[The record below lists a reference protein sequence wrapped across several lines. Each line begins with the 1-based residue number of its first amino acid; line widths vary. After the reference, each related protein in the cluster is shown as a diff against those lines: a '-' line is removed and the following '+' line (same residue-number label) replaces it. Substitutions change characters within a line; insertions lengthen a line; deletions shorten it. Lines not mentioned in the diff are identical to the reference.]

1 MREYTGPTA
10 ATVASRLPGGTG
22 RPDSAGRYRVRGFC
36 HGHGDKRD
44 SASLSIQDRDQ
55 GGLLVTC
62 FVGCDR
68 QTIIAALERA
78 TGLTIWQAWTPA
90 WAGEPISLPPCSF
103 VGGGYPGLSPRGRGN
118 PSFLAPTPKPPRS
131 IPAWAGEPISLPPV
145 PSGIPVYPRVGG
157 GTRHFLLR
165 RPSRLGLSPRGRGNP
180 LACLLFLPVSRSIP
194 AWAGEPISLPPVP
207 SGIPVYPRVG
217 GGTH

>member
-90 WAGEPISLPPCSF
+90 WAGEPISLPP
-103 VGGGYPGLSPRGRGN
+103 
-118 PSFLAPTPKPPRS
+118 
-131 IPAWAGEPISLPPV
+131 V

-194 AWAGEPISLPPVP
+194 AWAGEPISCLLFLPV
-207 SGIPVYPRVG
+207 SRSIPAWAGEPCISSSVA
-217 GGTH
+217 

>member
-10 ATVASRLPGGTG
+10 ATVASRLPGETG

-78 TGLTIWQAWTPA
+78 TGLTIWQAWTPTGA
-90 WAGEPISLPPCSF
+90 TQGRFSRLAG
-103 VGGGYPGLSPRGRGN
+103 VGGHPN
-118 PSFLAPTPKPPRS
+118 PENNA
-131 IPAWAGEPISLPPV
+131 
-145 PSGIPVYPRVGG
+145 SGG
-157 GTRHFLLR
+157 
-165 RPSRLGLSPRGRGNP
+165 S
-180 LACLLFLPVSRSIP
+180 
-194 AWAGEPISLPPVP
+194 
-207 SGIPVYPRVG
+207 
-217 GGTH
+217 

>member
-78 TGLTIWQAWTPA
+78 TGLTIWQA
-90 WAGEPISLPPCSF
+90 
-103 VGGGYPGLSPRGRGN
+103 
-118 PSFLAPTPKPPRS
+118 
-131 IPAWAGEPISLPPV
+131 
-145 PSGIPVYPRVGG
+145 
-157 GTRHFLLR
+157 
-165 RPSRLGLSPRGRGNP
+165 
-180 LACLLFLPVSRSIP
+180 
-194 AWAGEPISLPPVP
+194 
-207 SGIPVYPRVG
+207 RVG

>member
-1 MREYTGPTA
+1 MNTPAQRPQPWPAAFPEEQGDRTAPA
-10 ATVASRLPGGTG
+10 ATESG
-22 RPDSAGRYRVRGFC
+22 GFC

-78 TGLTIWQAWTPA
+78 TGLTIWQAWT
-90 WAGEPISLPPCSF
+90 
-103 VGGGYPGLSPRGRGN
+103 
-118 PSFLAPTPKPPRS
+118 
-131 IPAWAGEPISLPPV
+131 PAWAGEPISLPPV

-217 GGTH
+217 GGTVLISSSVA